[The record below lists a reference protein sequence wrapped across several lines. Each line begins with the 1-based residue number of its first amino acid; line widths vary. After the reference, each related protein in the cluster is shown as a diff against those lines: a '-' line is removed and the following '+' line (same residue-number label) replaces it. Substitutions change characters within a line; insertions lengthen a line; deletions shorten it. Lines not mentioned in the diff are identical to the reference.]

1 MKYQLIAILFLIS
14 TVVFWIVCYTLPTWL
29 VWNCIISP
37 KFALPYF
44 TFSETFF
51 TLSIIHEQLLKLSMS
66 FPTQLFGSSHCQ
78 LTNSIN
84 PEFVKLESTESM
96 L

>member
-51 TLSIIHEQLLKLSMS
+51 TLSIIKFVFSSTDYRKLYK
-66 FPTQLFGSSHCQ
+66 
-78 LTNSIN
+78 
-84 PEFVKLESTESM
+84 EFNK
-96 L
+96 